1 MTMKILGYSYTGDS
15 YAQGRDAKG
24 NTYES
29 GYDAAGSKFTSS
41 GDLVELSA
49 TDGAANTAKINA
61 LLEVGDVVLA
71 TGEYPVAP
79 GILVDSRMLDLN
91 GSHLTSTELR
101 FTGALIGLQGVS
113 PCVKNGWL
121 SGLYYAAPG
130 EEGYV
135 RFEGESAIR
144 FKSGGITNA
153 TIKDLKINNFCGF
166 SVVPGASSQLVKTM
180 SIKHNSPVN
189 EPENGEF
196 IVSVLSSDYPYV
208 TARHSIGYKYYIS
221 DEQVRYTFV
230 DSNGSTIVVKYGI
243 PGEAILKPEGT
254 AAVYVHTTIE
264 TYVQYGLYEYKYDN
278 SLRIENCDFY
288 CNQRLAIANLPG
300 FSEVVNCRSRS
311 NGYPREDH
319 TNITWDDS
327 TTGFIDIEDVQTPRM
342 LVDKCSSS
350 NENLGIASRVFDLT
364 VTDSPDVKTGLHQGW
379 TANIV
384 NSGMVSYS
392 AADAAYRVELTIGG
406 TTTMNIKFVL
416 DKKNRTDKYIGNIHI
431 VPNEDAVYEN
441 CTYENTDTGFLWY
454 GNKTIGTFKNCT
466 FNLGADWM
474 LSRGTFNLTFTNCTI
489 NTNGHY
495 LVEHK
500 QNNSSSLTFVDCTI
514 DDTSKLTTGTPV
526 TVTIENSGGVA

>member
-1 MTMKILGYSYTGDS
+1 MSLILGYDISGNPSYEVFDIDGKKLTS
-15 YAQGRDAKG
+15 V
-24 NTYES
+24 
-29 GYDAAGSKFTSS
+29 YDADGNIISS
-41 GDLVELSA
+41 DLVKLSE
-49 TDGAANTAKINA
+49 TDGDANTA
-61 LLEVGDVVLA
+61 LLNSLLREGNVTLE

-79 GILVDSRMLDLN
+79 GILVDGRTLDLN

-101 FTGALIGLQGVS
+101 FTGALVGLAGDS
-113 PCVKNGWL
+113 PCIKNGWL
-121 SGLYYAAPG
+121 SGLYSAAPG
-130 EEGYV
+130 EDGYEK
-135 RFEGESAIR
+135 FEGESAIR
-144 FKSGGITNA
+144 FKSGGFTNA

-166 SVVPGASSQLVKTM
+166 SVVPGASSQLTESVA
-180 SIKHNSPVN
+180 IRHVSPVN

-208 TARHSIGYKYYIS
+208 AAKHSIGYKYYIS
-221 DEQVRYTFV
+221 DEPVRYTFV
-230 DSNGSTIVVKYGI
+230 DSNGSTIAVKYGI

-278 SLRIENCDFY
+278 SMLIENCDFY

-300 FSEVVNCRSRS
+300 FSRVINCRSRS

-364 VTDSPDVKTGLHQGW
+364 VTDSPDVRTGLHQGW

-406 TTTMNIKFVL
+406 TTTMNIKFVR

-454 GNKTIGTFKNCT
+454 GNKAIGTFSNCT
-466 FNLGADWM
+466 FNLGAGWM
-474 LSRGTFNLTFTNCTI
+474 YSRGTFNLTFKNCTI

-495 LVEHK
+495 LVE
-500 QNNSSSLTFVDCTI
+500 QRQSNSSYLTFENCTI
-514 DDTSKLTTGTPV
+514 DDESKITTGLPV
-526 TVTIENSGGVA
+526 TVTIKNSGGTS